1 MSIDKALG
9 AVMIGGGTD
18 GAEFFL
24 AVLEATELV
33 ARYDAIHEPSES
45 GRECAI
51 RAELFL
57 KVQVEKVKEILDK
70 AKAAAE

>member
-1 MSIDKALG
+1 MSIDNALA
-9 AVMIGGGTD
+9 AVMRGGGTD

-33 ARYDAIHEPSES
+33 ARHDAINEPSES

-57 KVQVEKVKEILDK
+57 KVQIEKVKEIIEK
-70 AKAAAE
+70 AKATA

>member
-1 MSIDKALG
+1 MTIDEALA
-9 AVMIGGGTD
+9 AVMQGGGTD
-18 GAEFFL
+18 GAEFYL

-33 ARYDAIHEPSES
+33 ARHDSINEPSVS

-57 KVQVEKVKEILDK
+57 KVQIEKVREILAK
-70 AKAAAE
+70 AKETA